1 MRLQNKNI
9 RDIFK
14 MMNKIEILPLTSFR
28 FIAAFYVFI
37 FHCQIHYGVASS
49 ISIINNFISY
59 GYLGM
64 VMFFI
69 LSGYILS
76 YNYKDFYSKNQIKEF
91 YINRIARIYPIY
103 IIYGL
108 IGFPIFL
115 LNVSDINSM
124 LDLELIQIILA
135 FFAFV
140 FMIQSWF
147 PTLFNIWNF
156 GGSWSLSV
164 EAFFYFLF
172 PILRFISINISK
184 RNLVII
190 FILSYF
196 LASFPVLYLYSF
208 SNMDTF
214 SLMNTYL
221 YSNPILRL
229 GEFIFGITLFV
240 LVNERNIIKYNKN
253 LFFLLLI
260 IFIFLLININ
270 LPSLSVLNFIFVP
283 IVGLFIL
290 YLHSSQHNLFSNK
303 LLVYLG
309 KISYSF
315 YLAQFFVFALIKTE
329 IISFNISMINK
340 WFLAFTITMIISI
353 FMYHFIEIPAKRY
366 VKSILGDK

>member
-1 MRLQNKNI
+1 MVNKV
-9 RDIFK
+9 
-14 MMNKIEILPLTSFR
+14 EILPLTSFR

-49 ISIINNFISY
+49 ISIVNSFISY

-76 YNYKDFYSKNQIKEF
+76 YNYKNFHSKNQIKEF
-91 YINRIARIYPIY
+91 YMNRIARIYPIY

-108 IGFPIFL
+108 IGFPIFM
-115 LNVSDINSM
+115 LNVSNINSI
-124 LDLELIQIILA
+124 LDSEFIQITLA
-135 FFAFV
+135 FFAFI

-164 EAFFYFLF
+164 EAFFYLLF
-172 PILRFISINISK
+172 PILRFISINISE

-190 FILSYF
+190 FILSYV
-196 LASFPVLYLYSF
+196 LSSIPVLFLYGF
-208 SNMDTF
+208 SSLETF
-214 SLMNTYL
+214 SIMNIYL

-229 GEFIFGITLFV
+229 GEFIFGIILFV
-240 LVNERNIIKYNKN
+240 LAKERSTIKYNKN
-253 LFFLLLI
+253 LFFILLI
-260 IFIFLLININ
+260 IFIFLVITIN
-270 LPSLSVLNFIFVP
+270 LPSLSFLNFIFVP
-283 IVGLFIL
+283 IIGLFIL
-290 YLHSSQHNLFSNK
+290 YLHNSQSNLFSNK

-315 YLAQFFVFALIKTE
+315 YLAQFFVFALIKNE
-329 IISFNISMINK
+329 IVSFNISMVSK
-340 WFLAFTITMIISI
+340 WLLAFTITMVISI
-353 FMYHFIEIPAKRY
+353 IMYHFVEIPAKKYLR
-366 VKSILGDK
+366 SIWGR

>member
-1 MRLQNKNI
+1 ME
-9 RDIFK
+9 
-14 MMNKIEILPLTSFR
+14 NKIEILPLTSFR

-37 FHCQIHYGVASS
+37 FHCQIHYGVFTS
-49 ISIINNFISY
+49 ISFINSFISH

-76 YNYKDFYSKNQIKEF
+76 YNYKDFNTKNQIKNF

-115 LNVSDINSM
+115 LSVTNINSI

-135 FFAFV
+135 FLAFI
-140 FMIQSWF
+140 FMIQAWF

-184 RNLVII
+184 RSLIVI
-190 FILSYF
+190 FILSY
-196 LASFPVLYLYSF
+196 LLSSIPVLYLYSY
-208 SNMDTF
+208 STVDTF
-214 SLMNTYL
+214 PIMNTYL

-229 GEFIFGITLFV
+229 GEFIFGIILFV
-240 LVNERNIIKYNKN
+240 LAYERNIIKYNKH

-260 IFIFLLININ
+260 IFIIFVISINFS
-270 LPSLSVLNFIFVP
+270 SLSVLNFIFVP
-283 IVGLFIL
+283 ILGLFIL
-290 YLHSSQHNLFSNK
+290 YLHNSKNSFFSNK
-303 LLVYLG
+303 LLIYLG

-315 YLAQFFVFALIKTE
+315 YLAQFFVFALIKENIT
-329 IISFNISMINK
+329 SFDVSMINK
-340 WFLAFTITMIISI
+340 WFLAFIITMTISI
-353 FMYHFIEIPAKRY
+353 IMYHFVEIPAKKY
-366 VKSILGDK
+366 VKNILGNN